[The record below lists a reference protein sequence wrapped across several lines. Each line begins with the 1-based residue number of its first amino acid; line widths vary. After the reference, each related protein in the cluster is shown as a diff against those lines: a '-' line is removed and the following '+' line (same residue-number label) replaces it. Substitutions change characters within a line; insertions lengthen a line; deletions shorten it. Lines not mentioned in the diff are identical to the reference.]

1 MIQEGFYL
9 LVVAQNPN
17 WEMDIRA
24 RMQILLWPTTQLA
37 VSPSSRILQSTALS
51 FWLWFWQLNFKSSC
65 CAWKVSGCLNFLTSC
80 FLVFGSFCTKKWKPR
95 MKSHHLTWWLCICNC
110 FGPNYE
116 FDLSLQEEALGTNAV
131 FPSFMF
137 YLIACMLPFG
147 DMKIN
152 V

>member
-51 FWLWFWQLNFKSSC
+51 FWL
-65 CAWKVSGCLNFLTSC
+65 
-80 FLVFGSFCTKKWKPR
+80 
-95 MKSHHLTWWLCICNC
+95 
-110 FGPNYE
+110 
-116 FDLSLQEEALGTNAV
+116 
-131 FPSFMF
+131 
-137 YLIACMLPFG
+137 
-147 DMKIN
+147 
-152 V
+152 